1 MTRDAI
7 VEVAL
12 RSVQANGRAGL
23 ALRDVARRLGV
34 SLPTV
39 QRHFATKDHLWRA
52 CVDASVE
59 RLSPTVGPLPPGA
72 GAAPG
77 PGTTRSEGVL
87 AGYLRRQIERAAV
100 MPGLTAAMSNDAGP
114 GAQERTAY
122 LAERVAPFVAQGRSL
137 METAVTE
144 GSIRAVDPQAFLAL
158 FGFGL
163 GSMASSREGLRC
175 LFGIDLDDPV
185 QRDAF
190 VANITD
196 LLLHGLLPRGT
207 GEKPPLGPASGTS
220 DDDDRH

>member
-1 MTRDAI
+1 M
-7 VEVAL
+7 
-12 RSVQANGRAGL
+12 

-59 RLSPTVGPLPPGA
+59 RLLPAVGLLPPGA

-77 PGTTRSEGVL
+77 TPRREGAL

-100 MPGLTAAMSNDAGP
+100 MPGLTAAMSNDTGP

-122 LAERVAPFVAQGRSL
+122 LAERIAPFVAQGRSL
-137 METAVTE
+137 MESAVTE

-163 GSMASSREGLRC
+163 GSLASSREGLRC

-190 VANITD
+190 VTNITD
-196 LLLHGLLPRGT
+196 LLLHGLLPRET
-207 GEKPPLGPASGTS
+207 EDKPPLGGHGSKRAENGTNASS
-220 DDDDRH
+220 